1 MCFPQSG
8 GLTQNIRVDSLLGA
22 LAGNIAETCRDAL
35 AGGEL
40 CVLAVAD
47 EWSTEQ
53 IDEFKA
59 IVEQVTKV
67 SFSSSEYSVFERIMV
82 SEFTSYCQTFF
93 SLNTVTTLNKTPL
106 KSIKKVTKKATI
118 DKLNHIYQF

>member
-1 MCFPQSG
+1 M
-8 GLTQNIRVDSLLGA
+8 TQNIRVDSLLGA

-67 SFSSSEYSVFERIMV
+67 SFFIL
-82 SEFTSYCQTFF
+82 T
-93 SLNTVTTLNKTPL
+93 
-106 KSIKKVTKKATI
+106 
-118 DKLNHIYQF
+118 D